1 MAAEGG
7 RSQNEC
13 RVYQAAAGG
22 DLQPPLRRG
31 AARQGAEWLKAR
43 HGRVA
48 RHWLDEARQGK
59 ERQGNSIMK
68 TSIIGL
74 LFAAAFLAIIPIS
87 PQVTP
92 RGIELKVDAAQAYY
106 GHARRVTRRVA
117 RRTYRRGYYG
127 GAYRGHYGGAY
138 YGAAPRYGCRCY

>member
-1 MAAEGG
+1 
-7 RSQNEC
+7 
-13 RVYQAAAGG
+13 
-22 DLQPPLRRG
+22 
-31 AARQGAEWLKAR
+31 
-43 HGRVA
+43 
-48 RHWLDEARQGK
+48 
-59 ERQGNSIMK
+59 MK
-68 TSIIGL
+68 TSIISL

-92 RGIELKVDAAQAYY
+92 RGIELKVDVAQAYY